1 MFCHG
6 RKHDKI
12 REVDYS
18 SAIFIDVDPTTG
30 PDESYNISK
39 IVIEPRHDID
49 QIILMNCPVFMYS
62 TVDYDQHGVI
72 INIKKLR
79 KKVFNNFKALLSENG
94 KLYMRPF
101 ISKMTNEGF
110 YKDNIDIVNKNLA
123 KEGFVYEK
131 TEILHLED
139 DEDDGDVLEY
149 NFLVYSRS

>member
-39 IVIEPRHDID
+39 IDIEPTHDID
-49 QIILMNCPVFMYS
+49 RIILMNCPVFIYS

-79 KKVFNNFKALLSENG
+79 TKVFNNFKALLSENG

-101 ISKMTNEGF
+101 ILKMTNEGF

-139 DEDDGDVLEY
+139 DGNVLEY
-149 NFLVYSRS
+149 DFLVYSRSS